1 MDGIFAAG
9 NGAFMRLMVHLVAGF
24 PSLEGFAAAARALRG
39 GGAEILEIQIPF
51 SDPTADGP
59 AITLAS
65 ETAVRG
71 GFKVRDI
78 FQYIRAARQAG
89 FQRIFVMTY
98 ANIPYRYGIKKYI
111 VDLKKAGVEGL
122 IVPDL
127 PLEDEEGFY
136 SLSLRHGIAP
146 VPVAVV
152 GMPPDRLALL
162 KPYKKIYVSLRRG
175 ITGAETKISAD
186 IKKFLVGL
194 SENHEVYG
202 GFGIT
207 NAAQVKALAPLVHA
221 VVVGSYFT
229 RVIQQAVTA
238 GQPIA
243 SVVQEA
249 IGNLQR

>member
-1 MDGIFAAG
+1 
-9 NGAFMRLMVHLVAGF
+9 MRLMVHLVAGF
-24 PSLEGFAAAARALRG
+24 PSLASFTAAARALRA

-111 VDLKKAGVEGL
+111 FDLRKAGVEGL

-152 GMPPDRLALL
+152 GMPSDRLALL
-162 KPYKKIYVSLRRG
+162 KPYKKIYVSLRSG
-175 ITGAETKISAD
+175 ITGTETKISTD
-186 IKKFLVGL
+186 VKKFLTEL
-194 SENHEVYG
+194 AQNHEVYG

-207 NAAQVKALAPLVHA
+207 NAAQVKALAPLVYA

-229 RVIQQAVTA
+229 RTIQQAV
-238 GQPIA
+238 A
-243 SVVQEA
+243 SGRPVALAVQAA
-249 IGNLQR
+249 IKKLR